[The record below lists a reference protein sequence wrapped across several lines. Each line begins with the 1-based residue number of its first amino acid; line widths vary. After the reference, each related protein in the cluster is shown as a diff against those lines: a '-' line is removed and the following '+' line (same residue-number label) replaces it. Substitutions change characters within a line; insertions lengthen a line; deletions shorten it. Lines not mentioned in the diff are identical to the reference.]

1 MEDRQ
6 ISRSLLAND
15 RPVDT
20 QFGVVNSGDWCELE
34 AARINRSGGQARV
47 EPQGAKVALWR
58 ADCPDQIVYE
68 YKR

>member
-20 QFGVVNSGDWCELE
+20 QFGVVNSSEWCENE
-34 AARINRSGGQARV
+34 AVRINRSGGQAYTKYT
-47 EPQGAKVALWR
+47 GINVALWR
-58 ADCPDQIVYE
+58 ADCPDRIEYE